1 MNMCDFRLKLLTF
14 YKQLFIVVLFFVFV
28 PVKANVLFA
37 ATSASPFF
45 QGIYLKNYTATS
57 SVSKAATVC
66 KADWYGCAA
75 LCQNNY
81 VPRIDA
87 EHNDL

>member
-1 MNMCDFRLKLLTF
+1 MCNFRLKPLTF
-14 YKQLFIVVLFFVFV
+14 YKQLFFVVLFFVFA
-28 PVKANVLFA
+28 PVKVNISFA

-45 QGIYLKNYTATS
+45 QGIYLKNHTTTS

-66 KADWYGCAA
+66 KANWYGCAA
-75 LCQNNY
+75 LCQNNCES
-81 VPRIDA
+81 RIDA